1 MEKGSIVWR
10 GAWERVGQLLG
21 IGTLLWSLLPTIP
34 DNVPE
39 HRERQGEGK
48 RRSDEER
55 RGARVVQSERPLRR
69 SRGREGEGEGE
80 RRDGAGGRSARG
92 NQRPHDEAVL
102 SLGSSSPKRRSETRL
117 RHAGPPL
124 LGWLGWLGAQR
135 AHRATHRDHSPEPSP
150 IQSQ

>member
-21 IGTLLWSLLPTIP
+21 IGTLLWPLLPTIP
-34 DNVPE
+34 DSVPE
-39 HRERQGEGK
+39 HRQRERE
-48 RRSDEER
+48 RSRER
-55 RGARVVQSERPLRR
+55 RGTTSARGTERATTEEEPWEG
-69 SRGREGEGEGE
+69 GREAG

-92 NQRPHDEAVL
+92 EQRPHDEAVL
-102 SLGSSSPKRRSETRL
+102 SLSLSSNSSERRSETLL

-124 LGWLGWLGAQR
+124 VGWLGWLGAQR